1 MTHLA
6 RIADLVVNRPLMVMP
21 SKLAVIASVLDGRLG
36 IDAGELRELAAL
48 APPPSA
54 SQFVG
59 DAVPDARDHRRAKP
73 YRMTADGTAIYAIVG
88 ALINRGSWIDALS
101 GIVAYDRI
109 KHDITMAA
117 DDRDVFAIIIDF
129 DSPGGEAVGAFEAAD
144 AIRDAAR
151 RKPVIA
157 HVTGVC
163 ASAGYA
169 LASACSRIIVS
180 QSSIVGSVGV
190 VLLHT
195 EISRKLDKA
204 GISTRL
210 IHAGARKVDGNQ
222 FEPLTDEVAAE
233 LQAEIDRFHDLFV
246 ACVARGRPGMTEKAV
261 RATEAR
267 TYIGADAVA
276 VGLADEV
283 ASFESVILD
292 LGRISPLRHRAAAP
306 GGSGCGAA
314 GTRSPVPREPAAM
327 IDNAEYLD
335 ILAAGAAL
343 ERDRIRAV
351 MDLPEARGREG
362 SALHC
367 ALSGDIPRDAIRVIL
382 TSLPAGPVPVFNVRP
397 ARIPAHMRLAAF
409 REGNPS

>member
-36 IDAGELRELAAL
+36 IDAAELRELAAL

-54 SQFVG
+54 SRFVG
-59 DAVPDARDHRRAKP
+59 DTVADARDPRKAKP
-73 YRMTADGTAIYAIVG
+73 YRMTSDGTAIRPIVG
-88 ALINRGSWIDALS
+88 TLINRGSWIDAMS
-101 GIVAYDRI
+101 GVEAYDKI
-109 KHDITMAA
+109 KRDVTLAA
-117 DDRDVFAIIIDF
+117 DDRDVMAIVLDF

-144 AIRDAAR
+144 AIREAAR

-180 QSSIVGSVGV
+180 QSSIIGSIGV

-210 IHAGARKVDGNQ
+210 IHAGARKIDGNQ
-222 FEPLTDEVAAE
+222 FEPLTDEVEVE
-233 LQAEIDRFHDLFV
+233 LQAEINRFHDLFIG
-246 ACVARGRPGMTEKAV
+246 CVANGRPGMTEKAI

-267 TYIGADAVA
+267 TFIGADAVA

-283 ASFESVILD
+283 ASFESVIAD
-292 LGRISPLRHRAAAP
+292 LGRISPLHHRVAARPVAVASMP
-306 GGSGCGAA
+306 VRETRYR
-314 GTRSPVPREPAAM
+314 GTRP
-327 IDNAEYLD
+327 L
-335 ILAAGAAL
+335 
-343 ERDRIRAV
+343 
-351 MDLPEARGREG
+351 
-362 SALHC
+362 
-367 ALSGDIPRDAIRVIL
+367 
-382 TSLPAGPVPVFNVRP
+382 
-397 ARIPAHMRLAAF
+397 
-409 REGNPS
+409 